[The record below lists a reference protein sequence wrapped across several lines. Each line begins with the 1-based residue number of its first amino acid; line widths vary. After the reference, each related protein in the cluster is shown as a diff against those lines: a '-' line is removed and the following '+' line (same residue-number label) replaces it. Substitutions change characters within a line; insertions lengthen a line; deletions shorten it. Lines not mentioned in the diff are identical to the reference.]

1 MTTSQ
6 ISLAGLPKALRI
18 DSGAPVRSLRRNFQ
32 WTIVGNVVYACTQ
45 WGILVLLAH
54 LGDAVVVGRFS
65 LGLAITAPIMLFAGL
80 SLRAVQATDAR
91 REFLFADY
99 AGLRLLMVAIALS
112 AIVSIAL
119 YEYSGETAAIIMLFG
134 VSKSIESLSDLF
146 YGFWQQ
152 HERLDLIAKSLVL
165 RGLLA
170 IILGAAAYIA
180 THATWAAVLGIGVAW
195 ALVFIAFDLK
205 HAIILAR
212 QTSQSLMP
220 CVFPDHMKKLAKLAL
235 PLGLVAMLVSLNAN
249 VPRYAINHFQSV
261 REVGTFSALSYVHM
275 AGTMVVV
282 ALSQAASPRLAMYA
296 SRNQSREYRKLFSQ
310 MLLVGLVL
318 ASFVVSAATL
328 FGRQVLLVLY
338 GSEYASSE
346 QLFVWLS
353 AAAGITFVASFVG
366 TGLTAARHFRIQFP
380 LFLSITAINV
390 ALCFSWVRSDG
401 LMGAAK
407 ALTVVAA
414 IQLIATMVA
423 LAWLEGRKLAATS

>member
-180 THATWAAVLGIGVAW
+180 SRAAWAA
-195 ALVFIAFDLK
+195 
-205 HAIILAR
+205 
-212 QTSQSLMP
+212 M
-220 CVFPDHMKKLAKLAL
+220 
-235 PLGLVAMLVSLNAN
+235 
-249 VPRYAINHFQSV
+249 
-261 REVGTFSALSYVHM
+261 
-275 AGTMVVV
+275 
-282 ALSQAASPRLAMYA
+282 
-296 SRNQSREYRKLFSQ
+296 
-310 MLLVGLVL
+310 
-318 ASFVVSAATL
+318 
-328 FGRQVLLVLY
+328 
-338 GSEYASSE
+338 
-346 QLFVWLS
+346 
-353 AAAGITFVASFVG
+353 
-366 TGLTAARHFRIQFP
+366 
-380 LFLSITAINV
+380 
-390 ALCFSWVRSDG
+390 
-401 LMGAAK
+401 
-407 ALTVVAA
+407 
-414 IQLIATMVA
+414 
-423 LAWLEGRKLAATS
+423 

>member
-1 MTTSQ
+1 MTTYQ
-6 ISLAGLPKALRI
+6 NSLAGLPKALRI
-18 DSGAPVRSLRRNFQ
+18 ESDAPVRSLRRNFQ
-32 WTIVGNVVYACTQ
+32 WTIVGNAVYACTQ

-54 LGDAVVVGRFS
+54 LGDAAAVGRFS
-65 LGLAITAPIMLFAGL
+65 LGLAITAPMMLFAGL

-91 REFLFADY
+91 REFLLADY

-112 AIVSIAL
+112 AIVSIAFCG
-119 YEYSGETAAIIMLFG
+119 YSGETAAIIALFG
-134 VSKSIESLSDLF
+134 VSKSIESLSDLL

-152 HERLDLIAKSLVL
+152 HERLELIAKSLIL

-170 IILGAAAYIA
+170 IILGAAAYAA
-180 THATWAAVLGIGVAW
+180 THATWAAVLGITAAW

-205 HAIILAR
+205 HAIILAQ
-212 QTSQSLMP
+212 QTGQSLRP
-220 CVFPDHMKKLAKLAL
+220 CVSLDHMKKLAKLAL

-249 VPRYAINHFQSV
+249 IPRYAISHFQSM
-261 REVGTFSALSYVHM
+261 REVGTYSALSYVHM

-282 ALSQAASPRLAMYA
+282 ALSQAASPRLAIYA
-296 SRNQSREYRKLFSQ
+296 SRNHSREYRKLFSQ

-318 ASFVVSAATL
+318 AIFVVSAATL
-328 FGRQVLLVLY
+328 FGRQILLVLY
-338 GSEYASSE
+338 GSEYASSD

-366 TGLTAARHFRIQFP
+366 TGLTSARHFRIQLP
-380 LFLSITAINV
+380 LFLSITGINV
-390 ALCFSWVRSDG
+390 ALCFFWVRSDG

-414 IQLIATMVA
+414 IQLIATMAA
-423 LAWLEGRKLAATS
+423 LAWLEGRRLAATS